1 MNDNQIRRTNLEFL
15 AVLWRLRETESIED
29 MRLFLNEMLM
39 YEYDSLPSAS
49 ELEFYF
55 TFFCEEATSLI
66 DLNSFLTNLMNYSSQ
81 CLGEL
86 IRFSGEDISPGD
98 LPELINANPTKW
110 IRIYGDFTN
119 VVRLDELAFSPDVYE
134 FVPGEDIP
142 DELRVR
148 IWLNV
153 VGSMA
158 FMDPPVPLIDYILEM
173 DPPEHFLET
182 EWSENEKK
190 DDGYRIHRM
199 IYLFH
204 EHWKKIRKLPLR
216 VVDIPPPEV
225 IITNY
230 AIGPK
235 IVPKKVEIISS
246 YLVCVASLEYG
257 CNCNILEWIVSG
269 YF

>member
-1 MNDNQIRRTNLEFL
+1 MSYDEIRRTNLEFL
-15 AVLWRLRETESIED
+15 AVLWHLRETESTKD
-29 MRLFLNEMLM
+29 TRLFLTEMLM

-49 ELEFYF
+49 ELDFYF
-55 TFFCEEATSLI
+55 TFFCEEVTSLM
-66 DLNSFLTNLMNYSSQ
+66 DLNSFITNLMNYTPQ
-81 CLGEL
+81 CLEEF

-98 LPELINANPTKW
+98 LPGLIVANPTKW
-110 IRIYGDFTN
+110 VRIYGDFTN
-119 VVRLDELAFSPDVYE
+119 IVRLDELALIPDVYE

-173 DPPEHFLET
+173 DPPDYFLET
-182 EWSENEKK
+182 EWSEEEKGN
-190 DDGYRIHRM
+190 DHYRLRRM

-204 EHWKKIRKLPLR
+204 EHWKKIKKLPLR
-216 VVDIPPPEV
+216 VVDIPPSEV

-235 IVPKKVEIISS
+235 IVPKKVEVVSS

-257 CNCNILEWIVSG
+257 CDCNILEWIVSG